1 MRRRDREITNRQ
13 EILNILSRADICR
26 IALHDDEYPYIVPM
40 NFGFE
45 DNGTLI
51 LYFHCAVEGRKLD
64 LIRNNNN
71 VGFEVETDTKKVT
84 GSKACNS
91 SIYYKSVIGCGS
103 VEIMNSQEDKVH
115 GLDVL
120 MKHYTGKEGFRYEE
134 ELLNK
139 MVVLR
144 LTVTKISAKSHDV
157 KR

>member
-1 MRRRDREITNRQ
+1 MRRRDREITDRQ
-13 EILNILSRADICR
+13 EILTILSRAEICR

-45 DNGTLI
+45 DNGALV
-51 LYFHCAVEGRKLD
+51 LYFHCAAEGRKLD
-64 LIRNNNN
+64 LIRNDAR
-71 VGFEVETDTKKVT
+71 VGFEVEIDTKMVT
-84 GSKACNS
+84 GSKACDS
-91 SIYYKSVIGCGS
+91 TIYYKSVIGCGS
-103 VEIMNSQEDKVH
+103 VEIMNSREDKVH

-120 MKHYTGKEGFRYEE
+120 MKHFTGKEGFRYEE